1 MLELV
6 IKALLA
12 YMLGSLNGA
21 LLVGRLYGG
30 VDIRTTGS
38 GNAGGTN
45 ALRTQG
51 PAFALL
57 TVFVDVG
64 KGFLPAWI
72 LPGLLLPGFTGTP
85 ELDLVVGPALYG
97 AAAVFGHCYPLWHGF
112 RGGKGAATMIGAY
125 IALAPILLLPVLA
138 TWVAV
143 LLLFGYVG
151 IATMGA
157 GIAAPVY
164 MLVVGLKDSQWP
176 VFAFTAACAAFLV
189 FTHRSNIQRLR
200 EGTEHCMFPR
210 ALLRKSPK

>member
-12 YMLGSLNGA
+12 YMLGSINGA

-30 VDIRTTGS
+30 VDIRKTGS

-45 ALRTQG
+45 AFRTQG
-51 PAFALL
+51 VVFALN
-57 TVFVDVG
+57 TVIIDVG

-72 LPGLLLPGFTGTP
+72 LPGLLLPGLASTP
-85 ELDLVVGPALYG
+85 ELDLAIGPALYG
-97 AAAVFGHCYPLWHGF
+97 AAAVLGHCYPLWHGF

-125 IALAPILLLPVLA
+125 IALAPILLLPVLLA
-138 TWVAV
+138 WVVV

-151 IATMGA
+151 IATIGA
-157 GIAAPVY
+157 GLAAPVY
-164 MLVVGLKDSQWP
+164 MLVVGLQDSQIP
-176 VFAFTAACAAFLV
+176 LFVFTATCAVFLV

-200 EGTEHCMFPR
+200 EGTEHCMLPR
-210 ALLRKSPK
+210 ALLRKKS

>member
-12 YMLGSLNGA
+12 YMLGSINGA
-21 LLVGRLYGG
+21 LLIGRLYGG
-30 VDIRTTGS
+30 VDIRKTGS

-45 ALRTQG
+45 ALRSQG
-51 PAFALL
+51 PLFALF
-57 TVFVDVG
+57 TVVIDVG

-72 LPGLLLPGFTGTP
+72 LPGLLLPGLASTP
-85 ELDLVVGPALYG
+85 ELDLGVGPALYG

-125 IALAPILLLPVLA
+125 IALAPILLLPVLL
-138 TWVAV
+138 TWVVA

-157 GIAAPVY
+157 GVAAPAY
-164 MLVVGLKDSQWP
+164 LLVTGLQGSQLP
-176 VFAFTAACAAFLV
+176 LFAFTAACAVFLV
-189 FTHRSNIQRLR
+189 YTHRSNIQRLR

-210 ALLRKSPK
+210 ALLRKKS